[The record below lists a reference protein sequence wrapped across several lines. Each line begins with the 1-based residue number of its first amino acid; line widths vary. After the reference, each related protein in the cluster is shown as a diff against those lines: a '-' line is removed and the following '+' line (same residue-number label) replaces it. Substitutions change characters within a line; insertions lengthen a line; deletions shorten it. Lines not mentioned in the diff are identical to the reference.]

1 MGIVSALSGVAGCV
15 LGLLAGTAVFA
26 VLAVALRILQA
37 RDAAWLADV
46 TGDRMGG
53 AVAKACR
60 LLSPRAG
67 AESGP

>member
-1 MGIVSALSGVAGCV
+1 M

-26 VLAVALRILQA
+26 VLAVALRILPA

-67 AESGP
+67 AERGP